1 MWAQSQTWHGR
12 AKVINTTANLEW
24 AGPTNAMVQDVKLW
38 DLECLLSYRH
48 SSTITFW
55 QALIRSFVFF
65 NERVHPDHLGRCS
78 MWVCPKNP
86 QFQWLFIIPSHENDD
101 FLQQKHPFIVS
112 SVRKQLALHLW
123 PWNNQWFLEFPSGLV
138 MAIGTSHTPSTDP
151 VPIPPTGAMSLRHD
165 ALPERAARSWSQCW
179 TIDIDIS

>member
-12 AKVINTTANLEW
+12 AKVTNTTANLAPTELEW

-55 QALIRSFVFF
+55 QALIRSLVFF

-86 QFQWLFIIPSHENDD
+86 QFQWILIILSHENDN

-112 SVRKQLALHLW
+112 SVRKKLALHLW
-123 PWNNQWFLEFPSGLV
+123 PWNNQWFLEFRSGLK
-138 MAIGTSHTPSTDP
+138 AIRTTHHPLIQSRSSDRCH
-151 VPIPPTGAMSLRHD
+151 VIPPARRV
-165 ALPERAARSWSQCW
+165 PERAARCWSQCW
-179 TIDIDIS
+179 TLT